1 MTSLETIVKARS
13 KLMKGN
19 VGMASMLL
27 HLDLIET
34 EKSKCDTMATDGK
47 NIYFYPEFV
56 MGCTEEELQGVLV
69 HEALHVVYEH
79 PLRRGNRHPKVWN
92 IACDYVI
99 NAYLYWDLHLQL
111 PMGGLLDHKYKG
123 MTAEKVYQILVNDE
137 EAMQE
142 AIEQIQNQNK
152 PNGEDDEQE
161 QDAQSQGGS
170 EESDE
175 EQDGEISETSQGNIS
190 EDETGESEQGSTGS
204 DWDNIPSA
212 IGEVWDATNEE
223 GKPMNDAEMQEL
235 KGEIQRA
242 VSLAD
247 KLEIA
252 MGSGSSGMRNRI
264 EELKDVQVDWKDLLL
279 DFLQSAFCD
288 ENSWARLN
296 RRHQH
301 RGINLP
307 SKAKSPQGGE
317 LAIAID
323 TSGSVSQYELNMF
336 ATEIQAIAEACGL
349 DKIRVCYCDTIV
361 HKNSQGEWWDIY
373 ELDQG
378 DDLKLQVRGG
388 GGTEFDPPF
397 NLFNDFSD
405 DVDEVQA
412 FIYFTDGWGIVDPDV
427 EPDVPVFWCV
437 TEKSSYSEELA
448 FGEVVYVDTASFY

>member
-190 EDETGESEQGSTGS
+190 EMRTENLSKVRLVL
-204 DWDNIPSA
+204 
-212 IGEVWDATNEE
+212 IG
-223 GKPMNDAEMQEL
+223 
-235 KGEIQRA
+235 
-242 VSLAD
+242 
-247 KLEIA
+247 
-252 MGSGSSGMRNRI
+252 
-264 EELKDVQVDWKDLLL
+264 
-279 DFLQSAFCD
+279 
-288 ENSWARLN
+288 
-296 RRHQH
+296 
-301 RGINLP
+301 
-307 SKAKSPQGGE
+307 
-317 LAIAID
+317 
-323 TSGSVSQYELNMF
+323 
-336 ATEIQAIAEACGL
+336 
-349 DKIRVCYCDTIV
+349 
-361 HKNSQGEWWDIY
+361 
-373 ELDQG
+373 
-378 DDLKLQVRGG
+378 
-388 GGTEFDPPF
+388 
-397 NLFNDFSD
+397 
-405 DVDEVQA
+405 
-412 FIYFTDGWGIVDPDV
+412 
-427 EPDVPVFWCV
+427 
-437 TEKSSYSEELA
+437 
-448 FGEVVYVDTASFY
+448 